1 MFLHVHLLR
10 GIRVVSV
17 FSVLFCYSS
26 KAAINLP
33 VQTLCGYIRALLQGE
48 ILKVYSGAKV

>member
-10 GIRVVSV
+10 DIWVVSL
-17 FSVLFCYSS
+17 FSVLFFYPS

-33 VQTLCGYIRALLQGE
+33 VQPLCGYIRALLQGE
-48 ILKVYSGAKV
+48 ILKIYSRAKV